1 LVSSFVGKKERRK
14 GEKERRK
21 QRGIELILGMEAK
34 DESDLD
40 KEIVTVAIEGRDRTE
55 SKWKLMEGIREG
67 GFVCRDGDAVKGRER
82 IWDEISVIKDHIH
95 QLKKNKK

>member
-1 LVSSFVGKKERRK
+1 LVVPDAAVLFVTKRVVRLVSSFVGKKERRK

-55 SKWKLMEGIREG
+55 SK
-67 GFVCRDGDAVKGRER
+67 
-82 IWDEISVIKDHIH
+82 
-95 QLKKNKK
+95 

>member
-1 LVSSFVGKKERRK
+1 MLWTCCTLSSVLTFLVVPDAAVLFVTKRVVRLVSSFVGKKERRK

-55 SKWKLMEGIREG
+55 SK
-67 GFVCRDGDAVKGRER
+67 
-82 IWDEISVIKDHIH
+82 
-95 QLKKNKK
+95 